1 VRGRVRMSVHVDV
14 DGDAERE
21 VWGGA
26 IRYLKTDDL
35 ETKAKQ
41 IDDIFLQ
48 EEQNQKQVDREL
60 SLLKEDMFRESQ
72 VSQSGRALCRVLP
85 EYALGYSGARRALP
99 EDSVFGAPPG
109 AIISSAPIYRT
120 RPTERSR
127 FPFRVG
133 SR

>member
-1 VRGRVRMSVHVDV
+1 M
-14 DGDAERE
+14 
-21 VWGGA
+21 WGGA

-72 VSQSGRALCRVLP
+72 VSQSARTLCRVLA
-85 EYALGYSGARRALP
+85 EYALGYRGGRVPRAA
-99 EDSVFGAPPG
+99 GG
-109 AIISSAPIYRT
+109 YY
-120 RPTERSR
+120 
-127 FPFRVG
+127 
-133 SR
+133 

>member
-1 VRGRVRMSVHVDV
+1 
-14 DGDAERE
+14 

-72 VSQSGRALCRVLP
+72 VSQGGRSIACSQSTLWGTLGRAEHYPRIPC
-85 EYALGYSGARRALP
+85 SARRRGLCSGP
-99 EDSVFGAPPG
+99 
-109 AIISSAPIYRT
+109 YL
-120 RPTERSR
+120 
-127 FPFRVG
+127 
-133 SR
+133 

>member
-1 VRGRVRMSVHVDV
+1 M
-14 DGDAERE
+14 
-21 VWGGA
+21 WGGA
-26 IRYLKTDDL
+26 VRYLKTDDL

-72 VSQSGRALCRVLP
+72 VSQSGRAPYRVLA
-85 EYALGYSGARRALP
+85 EYALGYSGGRAECYPRRPCAARRRGLLL
-99 EDSVFGAPPG
+99 VR
-109 AIISSAPIYRT
+109 IAPIYRT

-127 FPFRVG
+127 YPI
-133 SR
+133 SQ